1 MMVGEMPAVAS
12 ARSTCSPETELNATD
27 AFTYSAARIMQR
39 GYERA
44 RESME
49 RTRSEDVR
57 CWPRGSTE
65 PKPAIPA
72 TKACHD
78 KLG

>member
-1 MMVGEMPAVAS
+1 MIMVGEMPAVAR
-12 ARSTCSPETELNATD
+12 AKLTCSPETELNATE
-27 AFTYSAARIMQR
+27 AFTYSAARMMQS
-39 GYERA
+39 GYERV

-57 CWPRGSTE
+57 CWPWGRTE

-72 TKACHD
+72 TKA
-78 KLG
+78 